1 MTLVVLAG
9 ARRRSAFD
17 EGANV
22 AILEPALAEE
32 RREGKKEREEREAGR
47 GWEGVVPSWMVEL
60 KSPRGTR
67 IKSGD
72 RVQREECWSLKL
84 YP

>member
-1 MTLVVLAG
+1 MTRAISSSSVILRQPVRLTLVVLAG

-32 RREGKKEREEREAGR
+32 RREGKKEREEREGQGGGR
-47 GWEGVVPSWMVEL
+47 AVMDG
-60 KSPRGTR
+60 
-67 IKSGD
+67 
-72 RVQREECWSLKL
+72 
-84 YP
+84 

>member
-32 RREGKKEREEREAGR
+32 RREGKKEREERRGR
-47 GWEGVVPSWMVEL
+47 EGLGGGRAVMD
-60 KSPRGTR
+60 G
-67 IKSGD
+67 
-72 RVQREECWSLKL
+72 
-84 YP
+84 

>member
-1 MTLVVLAG
+1 MPQGTHVRLTLGVVAG

-32 RREGKKEREEREAGR
+32 RREGKKEREEREGQGGVGR
-47 GWEGVVPSWMVEL
+47 GSCRHGWLSKKVLVAPG
-60 KSPRGTR
+60 
-67 IKSGD
+67 
-72 RVQREECWSLKL
+72 
-84 YP
+84 